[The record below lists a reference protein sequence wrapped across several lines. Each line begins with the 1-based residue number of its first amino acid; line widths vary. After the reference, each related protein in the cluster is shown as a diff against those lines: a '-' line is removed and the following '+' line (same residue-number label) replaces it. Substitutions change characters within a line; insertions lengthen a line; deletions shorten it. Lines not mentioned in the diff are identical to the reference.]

1 MRRTLTIA
9 LAVLL
14 AACASSPRRPATPL
28 ATREW
33 PDVIASAT
41 MSAASGDYDAADRT
55 LDNYAQRY
63 PGTTEARETS
73 YWRALFEL
81 DPANRAGSTHAAQQR
96 LAEYLAAPADAP
108 HREEAQVL
116 RRIAS
121 AIDSTHAA
129 YRTSLANADA
139 LRAAQSDQAVQRQQ
153 ELQKEIQRLKEQLD
167 KTTAELDRIK
177 KRLAGKGP

>member
-1 MRRTLTIA
+1 MRRA
-9 LAVLL
+9 LAVALAVSL
-14 AACASSPRRPATPL
+14 AACASSSRRRATPL
-28 ATREW
+28 ATQEW

-41 MSAASGDYDAADRT
+41 ISAASGDYDAADRT
-55 LDNYAQRY
+55 LDSYAQRF
-63 PGTTEARETS
+63 PGTAEARETS

-81 DPANRAGSTHAAQQR
+81 DPANRAGSTHAARQR
-96 LAEYLAAPADAP
+96 LAEYLTDPTDAP

-116 RRIAS
+116 RRIAA
-121 AIDSTHAA
+121 AIDSTRAA
-129 YRTSLANADA
+129 YRASIATADS
-139 LRAAQSDQAVQRQQ
+139 LRAAQADQGVQRQQ